1 MPGRTQ
7 SSGSPASK
15 PPREPIHFGV
25 VASHEAS
32 AGVLRSHAS
41 KQITFVFLTLILLD
55 QFSEGSQKPE

>member
-7 SSGSPASK
+7 SSGSSAAMPES
-15 PPREPIHFGV
+15 IHFGG
-25 VASHEAS
+25 VASLEAS

-41 KQITFVFLTLILLD
+41 NQITFVFLTLILLD